1 MKELKKTQK
10 ERKKERKRIFK
21 NYLSY
26 CNLHLRLEMP
36 EKYE

>member
-10 ERKKERKRIFK
+10 ERKKERKRTILS
-21 NYLSY
+21 YMSY

-36 EKYE
+36 ENYE